1 MTGMQ
6 LTELIPD
13 TLTRADIAT
22 PEGRRWLAA
31 LYAPPAGPFVRLNMI
46 TSLTGSATGADGT
59 SDTLSSR
66 IDRTVLGCIRATAD
80 VVVVGAQSVRVEG
93 YVVPRRTRLAIV
105 TSSGRFD
112 GLTLAREGQDTPD
125 ADRVFLVAPI
135 EVEQTVRATAER
147 LGARVLLLPA
157 SAPLSPPDILAALAD
172 EGCTRVVC
180 EGGPSLATQFAA
192 HDVIDEYCVTV
203 APRLEPA
210 SAPFVGID
218 DAHRPDTA
226 VAGLLVDG
234 AGFSYLRLGRR
245 GPARAPRAIR

>member
-1 MTGMQ
+1 MTGML
-6 LTELIPD
+6 LTQLIPD
-13 TLTRADIAT
+13 TLARADIGT
-22 PEGRRWLAA
+22 PEGRRWLDEV
-31 LYAPPAGPFVRLNMI
+31 YAPPTGPFVRLNMI
-46 TSLTGSATGADGT
+46 TSLTGAAAGADGT

-80 VVVVGAQSVRVEG
+80 VVLVGAQSVRVEG

-105 TSSGRFD
+105 TSSGRLD
-112 GLTLAREGQDTPD
+112 GSALADGGRAARE
-125 ADRVFLVAPI
+125 ADRVLLVAPT
-135 EVEQTVRATAER
+135 EAERAVRATADR
-147 LGARVLLLPA
+147 LGARVLLVGA
-157 SAPLSPPDILAALAD
+157 RAPLSPPAVLAALAA

-180 EGGPSLATQFAA
+180 EGGPSLATQLAA

-218 DAHRPDTA
+218 DAHRPDTV

-234 AGFSYLRLGRR
+234 AGFSYLRLGCR
-245 GPARAPRAIR
+245 GSARDRRAIR